1 MDLRSWPWKR
11 KSSGK
16 TVTAADSIVA
26 SSARF
31 AGNPGDKDDSKNRNY
46 VKISAESYAHL
57 TELECQVKILN
68 ENLSSA
74 QSEMITKDNL
84 VKQHAKVAEEA
95 VSGWEKAEA
104 EALALKNQLESV
116 TQLKLAAE
124 DQASHLDGALK
135 ECMRQIRSMKEEHDK
150 LHEVTVT
157 KTKQW
162 ETIKFDLE
170 QKIVDL
176 EQEILRASNENTAI
190 SRSLQ
195 ERSHMVVE
203 ITEEKSRADMEIEFL
218 KSRIQS
224 SEKEISSLKYEL
236 RMVSKEFEIRNEEKN
251 MSLRSAEVANKQNL
265 ECVKKLT
272 KLEAECQ
279 RLRGLVRKKLPGPAA
294 LAQMKL
300 EVENLGRD
308 HGETILHR
316 SPRKNSSLL
325 QVPPPECTLD
335 SIQQYQREIEFLTAR
350 LLTMEEETKMLK
362 EALSHRNSELQASR
376 NLCAETER
384 KLHCMEAEM
393 QVENK
398 KKSSLKLDVIPTEA
412 SVGQNASNP
421 LRLTVM
427 SKDGVEEGTCESWAT
442 AKNSELS
449 HFKKEKNADTV
460 NNVDNSNHLEL
471 MDDFLEMERLAHL
484 SNESNKVTFV
494 SNDATDRGV
503 ENSEHNALVAVVN
516 GRNLQIEHK
525 SGLASSILGSDSD
538 SKRTKLAKLKS
549 RLDIILE
556 SRAKE
561 TDMSKILEDIK
572 CIVQDIEDVLLQHS
586 ANFIFEETRSICS
599 TCSQNP
605 TPEDIGKNMDSAN
618 SSIHGSKLL
627 TDDKQHKDSE
637 LAKAITQIHD
647 FVVSFREDAK
657 VIQDKC
663 PDNHEFHRRIEE
675 FSVSYNEALCGQISP
690 VDFVLGL
697 SVVLAAASKIGFK
710 MLTAKGN
717 ERENSISD
725 CIDKVALLENVVIQH
740 DPPNGRISSD
750 YTHVSRSS
758 SNLEF
763 LQEGSLGPGFE
774 LNLASNGCLKEEF
787 ERLKLEKDNMALDL
801 IRCNEGFENTKL
813 QLQEMEQLLAELKL
827 QLASTQKSNS
837 LAETQLKCMT
847 ESYKSLENR
856 ANGLETEM
864 NLLSTK
870 SEMLDNELQE
880 EKRSHQDALA
890 KCKELEEQIQRMERC
905 SICSFSSAAD
915 VDIKTKQERE
925 IAAAAEK
932 LVECQETIF
941 LLGRQLKAL
950 RSSPADR
957 SSTTCSRRHRLN
969 EDHLDKTPS
978 VLSTQS
984 MGSFQ
989 ELDEVEMA
997 ADASRRRTGGECPLI
1012 AYNMPVSPSDT
1023 EASSISSSPS
1033 RSKRQKQRSM
1043 KSTSPSSS
1051 ISTPEKHRHGFSR
1064 FFMRGKNVHSD
1075 SGLKGQ

>member
-31 AGNPGDKDDSKNRNY
+31 AGNPGDKDDSKNINY
-46 VKISAESYAHL
+46 VKISVESYAHL

-124 DQASHLDGALK
+124 DRASHLDGALK
-135 ECMRQIRSMKEEHDK
+135 ECMRQIRNMKEEHDK
-150 LHEVTVT
+150 LLEVTVT

-195 ERSHMVVE
+195 ERSHMVVK
-203 ITEEKSRADMEIEFL
+203 ISEEKSQADLEIEFL

-224 SEKEISSLKYEL
+224 CEKEISSLKYEL
-236 RMVSKEFEIRNEEKN
+236 LMVSKEFEIRNEEKN

-308 HGETILHR
+308 YGEAILHR
-316 SPRKNSSLL
+316 SPRKNSSPL
-325 QVPPPECTLD
+325 QVSPPECSLD

-393 QVENK
+393 QVENQ
-398 KKSSLKLDVIPTEA
+398 KKSSLKFNVIPTEA

-421 LRLTVM
+421 LRLTAM

-442 AKNSELS
+442 G
-449 HFKKEKNADTV
+449 KNADTV
-460 NNVDNSNHLEL
+460 NKADNSNHLEL

-494 SNDATDRGV
+494 SNDVTDRGV
-503 ENSEHNALVAVVN
+503 GNSEHNALVAVVN
-516 GRNLQIEHK
+516 GRNLQIEQK
-525 SGLASSILGSDSD
+525 SGLASSTKTMSALGSDSD

-549 RLDIILE
+549 RLDIIVE

-572 CIVQDIEDVLLQHS
+572 CIVQDIEDELVQHS
-586 ANFIFEETRSICS
+586 ANFIFEETRSTCS
-599 TCSQNP
+599 TRNQNP
-605 TPEDIGKNMDSAN
+605 TPEDIGKNMDGAN

-627 TDDKQHKDSE
+627 TDDKQHIDSE

-675 FSVSYNEALCGQISP
+675 FSVSYNEALCGQISL

-697 SVVLAAASKIGFK
+697 SVVFATASKIGFK
-710 MLTAKGN
+710 MLTEKGN

-740 DPPNGRISSD
+740 DPPNERISSE
-750 YTHVSRSS
+750 YTHVSHSS

-774 LNLASNGCLKEEF
+774 LNLASNGCSKEEF
-787 ERLKLEKDNMALDL
+787 ERLKLEKDNMAMDL

-813 QLQEMEQLLAELKL
+813 QLQEMEQLLVELKL

-856 ANGLETEM
+856 ANELETEM

-870 SEMLDNELQE
+870 SEMLDNVLQE

-890 KCKELEEQIQRMERC
+890 KCKELEEQIQRMEKC

-915 VDIKTKQERE
+915 VDIKTKQERD

-957 SSTTCSRRHRLN
+957 SSTTCSRRHQLN
-969 EDHLDKTPS
+969 EDHLGKTPS

-984 MGSFQ
+984 MGSFK
-989 ELDEVEMA
+989 ELDEVEMDDA
-997 ADASRRRTGGECPLI
+997 AAASRRRTGGECPLI
-1012 AYNMPVSPSDT
+1012 AYNIPVSPSDT
-1023 EASSISSSPS
+1023 EASSISSSPCH
-1033 RSKRQKQRSM
+1033 SKRQKQRSM